1 MACYNNGT
9 LNGQWVDAI
18 DAETVTPEDLHD
30 GPTDHQELWAYDTEN
45 MLHNHEMDAQEAVKQ
60 AQLLE
65 SVDPYERDAFRAWAD
80 SGAEITDTEG
90 LSDLEAFQESYQGEW
105 ASFREFADDYLMN
118 SGLLDGIGPE
128 ITRYFDFDLYATE
141 LENDYTVIWPDTDTA
156 YVFLNM

>member
-90 LSDLEAFQESYQGEW
+90 LPDLDEFHERYQGEW
-105 ASFREFADDYLMN
+105 SSFREFADDHLAN
-118 SGLLDGIGPE
+118 SGALDGANDLLLQ
-128 ITRYFDFDLYATE
+128 YFDMDTYTRELKPNYTTVATDE
-141 LENDYTVIWPDTDTA
+141 TT
-156 YVFLNM
+156 YVFSNE